1 MSKKALQIKTTG
13 EVVAI
18 DITADSLEYLQT
30 AVGGWVQ
37 AIDIATDMTM
47 WCNEEGKLIG
57 LPHNPYAQFMWDK
70 AFGAH
75 TDYIVGDIVL
85 TGGTDS
91 EGYTLGLTDEQ
102 VQIINGIVKKVSE
115 FVEPFIKVTVE

>member
-75 TDYIVGDIVL
+75 TDYIVGDVVL

-115 FVEPFIKVTVE
+115 FVEPFIKVSVE